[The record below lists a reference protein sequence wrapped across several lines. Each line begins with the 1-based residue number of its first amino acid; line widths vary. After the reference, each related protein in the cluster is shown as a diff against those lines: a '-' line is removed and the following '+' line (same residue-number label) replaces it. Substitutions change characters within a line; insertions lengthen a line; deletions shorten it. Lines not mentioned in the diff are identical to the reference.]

1 MAKRAGII
9 LDGPIV
15 EKLAKVPQDGNN
27 ESFGSRREMP
37 ENQLESQGVLCD
49 SYRLVVLFTVN
60 YGNGTSKMANV
71 PQHS

>member
-1 MAKRAGII
+1 MQPDQRCVLLPQKYT
-9 LDGPIV
+9 
-15 EKLAKVPQDGNN
+15 KVPQDGNKN

-60 YGNGTSKMANV
+60 CTEMAHKKCNV